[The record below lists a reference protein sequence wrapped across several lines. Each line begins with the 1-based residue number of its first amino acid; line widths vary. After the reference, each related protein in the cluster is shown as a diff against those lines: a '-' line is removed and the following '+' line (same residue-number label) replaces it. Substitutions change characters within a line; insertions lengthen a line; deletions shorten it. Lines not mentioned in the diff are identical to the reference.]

1 MEKLFITAQ
10 ELLEDS
16 FRLAVCIHESGFEP
30 ELIIGIW
37 RGGTPIGIA
46 VHEYFEYKGIHT
58 DHIAI
63 RAKSYT
69 GINSRTEDVE
79 ITGLDYIY
87 DHTGK
92 DDKLL
97 IIDDV
102 FDSGNSFK
110 TIIEKLEGN
119 YGNAIVKRT
128 KIACPW
134 FKPGNNKT
142 NIIPDYYLNET
153 DKWLVFPHE
162 LADLTEAEIDK
173 GKSVISSIVK

>member
-1 MEKLFITAQ
+1 MK
-10 ELLEDS
+10 S
-16 FRLAVCIHESGFEP
+16 FLTSTLHFKVES
-30 ELIIGIW
+30 
-37 RGGTPIGIA
+37 A
-46 VHEYFEYKGIHT
+46 EYKGIHT

-69 GINSRTEDVE
+69 GINNRTENVE
-79 ITGLDYIY
+79 ITGLDYIFGN
-87 DHTGK
+87 TNK

-110 TIIEKLEGN
+110 TIMEKLEGN
-119 YGNAIVKRT
+119 YGDEIYKRT

-153 DKWLVFPHE
+153 DKWLVLPHE
-162 LADLTEAEIDK
+162 LTDLTEEDISK
-173 GKSVISSIVK
+173 GKSEISSIFKRNL